1 MKRLF
6 ANLAMASVFSFCAI
20 VAVAQDTVSL
30 VPSQVEGIAA
40 DSPESGAAGLLQTM
54 EERFVEGNVFFMS
67 LICLILLAGLI
78 LSIER
83 VIFLNLS
90 NVNAKK
96 LLSRLEDALEKGDIE
111 GARNICSNTRGPV
124 AAVCYQGR
132 SRIDES
138 PDVVEHTANIYAKIQ
153 INRLKKGC
161 SWIALLFKIALMLG
175 FIGMVG
181 GLVVAL
187 DAVQESGE
195 ATLMIMAGGIKM
207 ALITL
212 ASGLVVYLLL
222 KILYSFIQAKI
233 ENLSNQVKDAFI
245 TLFDMIMK
253 YNLKY
258 KK

>member
-30 VPSQVEGIAA
+30 VPSQVEGIVA

-111 GARNICSNTRGPV
+111 GLGIFAATR
-124 AAVCYQGR
+124 A
-132 SRIDES
+132 
-138 PDVVEHTANIYAKIQ
+138 
-153 INRLKKGC
+153 
-161 SWIALLFKIALMLG
+161 ALLLRFAIRGFPVLTKVLMWSN
-175 FIGMVG
+175 IP
-181 GLVVAL
+181 
-187 DAVQESGE
+187 
-195 ATLMIMAGGIKM
+195 
-207 ALITL
+207 LIFMPR
-212 ASGLVVYLLL
+212 YR
-222 KILYSFIQAKI
+222 
-233 ENLSNQVKDAFI
+233 
-245 TLFDMIMK
+245 
-253 YNLKY
+253 
-258 KK
+258 

>member
-1 MKRLF
+1 M
-6 ANLAMASVFSFCAI
+6 
-20 VAVAQDTVSL
+20 
-30 VPSQVEGIAA
+30 
-40 DSPESGAAGLLQTM
+40 
-54 EERFVEGNVFFMS
+54 
-67 LICLILLAGLI
+67 
-78 LSIER
+78 
-83 VIFLNLS
+83 
-90 NVNAKK
+90 
-96 LLSRLEDALEKGDIE
+96 
-111 GARNICSNTRGPV
+111 
-124 AAVCYQGR
+124 
-132 SRIDES
+132 
-138 PDVVEHTANIYAKIQ
+138 VEHTANIYAKIQ